1 MEYDFSGWAT
11 KNNLKCSDGR
21 TIMKDAFSE
30 QNGMKV
36 PLVWNHQHDSVYNVL
51 GHAVLENRPE
61 GVYAYCKFNNT
72 ESGQQAK
79 DMVCNGDVDS
89 LSIWAN
95 KLKENNKNVYHGII
109 REVSLVLAGANPKA
123 KIDYVLSH
131 GDDGSDELGFY
142 FYNDDPIEFPSNN
155 TELEHSDADKKSE
168 NADNSKEHSDTDKKS
183 ENANDSKEEKAMAE
197 EKKSMEDVN
206 VKEVIDSM
214 TEIQKKVLYG
224 LVGAALQDAQNNE
237 DYEEEKDV
245 KHNVFDN
252 TESMTGDAVLSHAD
266 QETIIKEGKKCGS
279 LREAVL
285 AHTATYGIDQIDWLF
300 PDYKNVTE
308 GAPSFINVQPQEWV
322 KDVMSNIHHTP
333 FSRIKSMFADIREDE
348 ARARGYIKGRK
359 KKEEVFTLLKR
370 TTDPQTVYK
379 LQKFDRD
386 DVIDITDFD
395 VISWVKGEMRMK
407 LDEELARAFL
417 FGDGR
422 LSSSDD
428 KIQETHIRPI
438 VSDDSLYTIE
448 ATVTQEGG
456 EKLAHAIIRTL
467 VTKFSDYQGSGTPTL
482 YTSSA
487 VISQLLLLEDGV
499 GRRLYNSIS
508 DVATA
513 MLVKKIV
520 AVPASYLPAGVYG
533 LVVNLAD
540 YNVGAD
546 KGGSVNMFEDFDIDY
561 NQQKYLIETRCS
573 GALIKPFSAIVL
585 KAADEE
591 PTPEPEENDNENP
604 VG

>member
-131 GDDGSDELGFY
+131 GEDGNDELGFY

-155 TELEHSDADKKSE
+155 TELEHSD
-168 NADNSKEHSDTDKKS
+168 DNKKS
-183 ENANDSKEEKAMAE
+183 ENANDSKEENAMAE
-197 EKKSMEDVN
+197 TTKPQELDEKTATVDDVIN
-206 VKEVIDSM
+206 TM
-214 TEIQKKVLYG
+214 TPLQEKTLKA
-224 LVGAALQDAQNNE
+224 LVAAA
-237 DYEEEKDV
+237 YEEGINSTNKEEKDV

-448 ATVTQEGG
+448 ATVTPEGG

-591 PTPEPEENDNENP
+591 PEEEPEENDNENP